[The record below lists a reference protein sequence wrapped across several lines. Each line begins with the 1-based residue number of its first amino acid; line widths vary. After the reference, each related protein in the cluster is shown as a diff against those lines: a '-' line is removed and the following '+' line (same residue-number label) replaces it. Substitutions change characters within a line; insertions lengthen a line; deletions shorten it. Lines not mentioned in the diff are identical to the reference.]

1 MKKWSIEF
9 LPEAEKD
16 LAKLDS
22 EIQRRIIDKLN
33 WLLENFENILPEVLT
48 GEFRDFYKLRIGD
61 WRTMYK
67 INWLNKTIVICYI
80 DRRDRAY
87 KKR

>member
-16 LAKLDS
+16 LAKLDD

-33 WLLENFENILPEVLT
+33 WLLENFENILPK
-48 GEFRDFYKLRIGD
+48 FNWRI
-61 WRTMYK
+61 
-67 INWLNKTIVICYI
+67 
-80 DRRDRAY
+80 
-87 KKR
+87 

>member
-16 LAKLDS
+16 LARLDG

-48 GEFRDFYKLRIGD
+48 GEFREFYKLRIGD

-67 INWLNKTIVICYI
+67 INWLNKTIAVCYI
-80 DRRDRAY
+80 DRRDRVY